1 MSLEIDNFTI
11 VIATGAVVFVLATL
25 FVFMWQRDRGA
36 PWLGWLAGGYLTG
49 ALATAFL
56 APRGNVPNLASM
68 GLGTALLL
76 VAFGC
81 IWTCARVFAGRAV
94 IWWPLVMA
102 PTIWMSSFAVTG
114 FSEMMGLRVIIASV
128 PAAAFFMLAAYEL
141 WLNRHEGLP
150 SYGPAIGFFV
160 SGSIFFAFRIGA
172 VGLLPF
178 PIGGLEIHP
187 LAMAVFNFIIFV
199 HAAFIGFLMVSLTKE
214 RHEAAQRE
222 LAESDVLTGLPNRR
236 AFVSDAARL
245 MRRQK
250 NNHAPLALLT
260 LDLDHFK
267 LVNDRY
273 GHDAGDRVL
282 GEFAKVLS
290 ANLRYEDLRFR
301 MGGEEFCCLLP
312 GLTLREAHVVAE
324 RICDTF
330 QATAVE
336 VLGGTVRC
344 TVSIGISSTDICG
357 YVLEDLLSEA
367 DAATYEAKATGRN
380 RAVLAIA
387 APKVPVQA
395 TVPVQAAVGKVT
407 DIRDHR
413 RA

>member
-1 MSLEIDNFTI
+1 MEIDNFTI
-11 VIATGAVVFVLATL
+11 VVATGAIVFVLGTL
-25 FVFMWQRDRGA
+25 FVFMWQRDRRA
-36 PWLGWLAGGYLTG
+36 PWLGWLALGYLMG
-49 ALATAFL
+49 ALATLFL
-56 APRGNVPNLASM
+56 APRGNVPNLYSM
-68 GLGTALLL
+68 GVGTAFLLL
-76 VAFGC
+76 AFGFLWVSC
-81 IWTCARVFAGRAV
+81 RVFAGRRV
-94 IWWPLVMA
+94 IWLPIIAA
-102 PTIWMSSFAVTG
+102 PTLWMSSFIITG
-114 FSEMMGLRVIIASV
+114 FSEMVGVRVIVASL
-128 PAAAFFMLAAYEL
+128 PAAGFLLMAAREL
-141 WLNRHEGLP
+141 WLNRDEGLP

-160 SGSIFFAFRIGA
+160 SAGFFFAFRIAA

-178 PIGGLEIHP
+178 PIGGLDLHP
-187 LAMAVFNFIIFV
+187 AAMATFNFVIFF
-199 HAAFIGFLMVSLTKE
+199 HAAFISFLMVSLTKE
-214 RHEAAQRE
+214 RHEAAQRT

-236 AFVSDAARL
+236 AFVSDAERL

-250 NNHAPLALLT
+250 NIHSPLALLT

-282 GEFAKVLS
+282 GEFAKVLTAS
-290 ANLRYEDLRFR
+290 LRYEDLRFR

-312 GLTLREAHVVAE
+312 GLTLREAHAVAE

-330 QATAVE
+330 QSTAVE

-387 APKVPVQA
+387 APKVPVPQ
-395 TVPVQAAVGKVT
+395 TVGKVT
-407 DIRDHR
+407 EIRGRR

>member
-25 FVFMWQRDRGA
+25 FVFMWQRDRNA
-36 PWLGWLAGGYLTG
+36 PWLGWLGMGYLVG
-49 ALATAFL
+49 AMATVFL
-56 APRGNVPNLASM
+56 APRGNIPNLLSM
-68 GLGTALLL
+68 GFGTALLL
-76 VAFGC
+76 LAFGC
-81 IWTCARVFAGRAV
+81 LWTCCRLFAGRRI
-94 IWWPLVMA
+94 IWWPLVAA
-102 PTIWMSSFAVTG
+102 PGIWLCSFAVTG
-114 FSEMMGLRVIIASV
+114 FSEQVGLRVIVASV
-128 PAAAFFMLAAYEL
+128 PAASFFLLSAREL

-150 SYGPAIGFFV
+150 SYGPAIAFFV
-160 SGSIFFAFRIGA
+160 SGSIFFTFRIAA

-178 PIGGLEIHP
+178 PIGGLDIHP
-187 LAMAVFNFIIFV
+187 VAMASFNFVIFF

-214 RHEAAQRE
+214 RHESAQRE

-236 AFVSDAARL
+236 AFVSDAERL

-250 NNHAPLALLT
+250 NNHAPLALLI

-282 GEFAKVLS
+282 GEFAKVLA
-290 ANLRYEDLRFR
+290 ANLRPEDLRFR

-312 GLTLREAHVVAE
+312 GLTMREAHVVAE
-324 RICDTF
+324 RICDAF

-336 VLGGTVRC
+336 VLGGMVRC

-357 YVLEDLLSEA
+357 YVLEDLQSEA

-387 APKVPVQA
+387 APKVPVPTQ
-395 TVPVQAAVGKVT
+395 VPLQAAPGKVT